1 MTILSLLYV
10 SRMAMAADGH
20 RIAELA
26 DRAARNN
33 AANGITGLLL
43 WNHAH
48 FMQLLEGGTQAVM
61 ETMARIAADSR
72 HADIVYLRT
81 EERPARECDGW
92 AMRAL
97 LTPLTGAGMLS
108 DFAEALPPGVASDS
122 RTLFTSFASAMRPL
136 AE

>member
-72 HADIVYLRT
+72 HADIV
-81 EERPARECDGW
+81 
-92 AMRAL
+92 
-97 LTPLTGAGMLS
+97 
-108 DFAEALPPGVASDS
+108 
-122 RTLFTSFASAMRPL
+122 
-136 AE
+136 